1 MVTNT
6 QSNKITA
13 STDKETFDLKI
24 GNSIK
29 SIQSLILA
37 KNEDIFHLKILVNR
51 ENIIFKVKTFSN
63 TIKKFWKI
71 KKS

>member
-6 QSNKITA
+6 QSNKITT

>member
-6 QSNKITA
+6 QSNKITT

-37 KNEDIFHLKILVNR
+37 KNEDIFHLKILVNK